1 MIVCEEKAFE
11 RILFA
16 GFCDTAIPVSV
27 RLDCDSELTI
37 TTLPSLKGVAREF
50 EKLFGH
56 DPFSKK
62 AHEWLKY
69 KLRPFMFERG
79 FCDNRQSRK
88 IIDVYTRDMS
98 ASTLDPGDSII
109 LTAPIKNATTA
120 DIDSLIEFGHTVS
133 AIVRDGEIVSVAY
146 TDLVPDSSY
155 VEVGIETVPKW
166 RKKGLAK
173 AALSGLILE
182 LKRNGVAPIF
192 ICSRSNRASI
202 STAHSLGFKKE
213 STEYNYVFR
222 RR

>member
-11 RILFA
+11 RILFS

-27 RLDCDSELTI
+27 RLDEGSELTI
-37 TTLPSLKGVAREF
+37 TALPSLRGVAREF
-50 EKLFGH
+50 EKLFGRE
-56 DPFSKK
+56 PFSKK
-62 AHEWLKY
+62 AHEWLKD
-69 KLRPFMFERG
+69 KLRPFMFEMG

-88 IIDVYTRDMS
+88 IIDVYTRDTDTS
-98 ASTLDPGDSII
+98 ALDPGDSII
-109 LTAPIKNATTA
+109 LTTPMKNATTA

-155 VEVGIETVPKW
+155 VEVGIETAPKW
-166 RKKGLAK
+166 RRKGLAK

-182 LKRNGVAPIF
+182 LKKNGVSPIF
-192 ICSRSNRASI
+192 ICSRSNRASVC
-202 STAHSLGFKKE
+202 TAKSLGFEKE